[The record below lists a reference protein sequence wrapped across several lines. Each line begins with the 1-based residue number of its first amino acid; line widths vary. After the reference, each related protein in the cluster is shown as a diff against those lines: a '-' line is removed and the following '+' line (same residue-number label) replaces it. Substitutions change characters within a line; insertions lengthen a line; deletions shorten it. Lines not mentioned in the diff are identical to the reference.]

1 MSFMIQY
8 LKDGAVLAENVWPTD
23 VPPPTAF
30 TKLGMKRRGAD
41 TVIVRDAFGRNVAV
55 ITEARTK

>member
-1 MSFMIQY
+1 MSFTIQY
-8 LKDGAVLAENVWPTD
+8 LKDGTVLWETVWPTD
-23 VPPPTAF
+23 VPPPAAF

-55 ITEARTK
+55 ITEARTE